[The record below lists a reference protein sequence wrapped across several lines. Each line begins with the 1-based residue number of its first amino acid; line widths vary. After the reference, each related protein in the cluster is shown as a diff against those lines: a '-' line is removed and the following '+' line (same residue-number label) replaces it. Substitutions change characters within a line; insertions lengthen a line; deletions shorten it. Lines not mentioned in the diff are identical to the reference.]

1 MVWKIKYDNQRNQ
14 QETEPLHITKKR
26 RLPMGK
32 KAQDARNFTAPVE
45 EHELEERYEKYKRIL
60 AGLTV
65 MSDIFMRNVLKKREC
80 TEYILQVIM
89 DREDLEVKE
98 QILQK
103 DYKNLQGR
111 SAILDSVVCDREGK
125 RYNVEIQQENEGAS
139 VKRARYHSSLLDV
152 NTLKE
157 GQNFEELGESYV
169 IFITRN
175 DVLGYGLP
183 IYHIGRRIKEV
194 SEEFPDKTY
203 IIYVNAKI
211 QDETTEL
218 GRLMHDLQCR
228 NAEEMYSEILAERVR
243 ELKETPK
250 GVDSMCREMD
260 EIYNEGMEKGIEK
273 GLRQGLQEGKMEMK
287 QETVLSMANLGMPVE
302 QIAAVVKES
311 VGIVQ
316 KWISEGKA
324 AV

>member
-1 MVWKIKYDNQRNQ
+1 
-14 QETEPLHITKKR
+14 
-26 RLPMGK
+26 MGK
-32 KAQDARNFTAPVE
+32 EAQDARNFTAPVE
-45 EHELEERYEKYKRIL
+45 DCELGIRYEKYKRIL
-60 AGLTV
+60 AGLTI
-65 MSDIFMRNVLKKREC
+65 MSDILMRNVLKKQEC

-89 DREDLEVKE
+89 DKQNLQVKE

-111 SAILDSVVCDREGK
+111 SAILDSVVCDREEK

-157 GQNFEELGESYV
+157 GQDFEGLAESYV

-183 IYHIGRRIKEV
+183 IYHITKKVEEV
-194 SEEFPDKTY
+194 REDFRDGAH

-211 QDETTEL
+211 KDKETAL
-218 GRLMHDLQCR
+218 GRLMYDLQCR
-228 NAEEMYSEILAERVR
+228 TADEMFSEILAERVR
-243 ELKETPK
+243 ELKETPE
-250 GVDSMCREMD
+250 GVYSMCREMD
-260 EIYNEGMEKGIEK
+260 EIYNEGIERGLEK
-273 GLRQGLQEGKMEMK
+273 GKMEMK

-311 VGIVQ
+311 IGMVQ
-316 KWISEGKA
+316 KWISEGKT

>member
-1 MVWKIKYDNQRNQ
+1 
-14 QETEPLHITKKR
+14 
-26 RLPMGK
+26 MGK
-32 KAQDARNFTAPVE
+32 EARYARNFDVPVE
-45 EHELEERYEKYKRIL
+45 EHELEDRYEKYKRIL
-60 AGLTV
+60 AGLTI
-65 MSDIFMRNVLKKREC
+65 MSDIFMRNVLKKQEC

-89 DREDLEVKE
+89 DKQNLQVKE

-111 SAILDSVVCDREGK
+111 SAILDSVVCDMEEK

-157 GQNFEELGESYV
+157 GQNFEELVESYV

-194 SEEFPDKTY
+194 TEEFPDETY

-228 NAEEMYSEILAERVR
+228 NAEEMYSKILAGRVR
-243 ELKETPK
+243 KLKETPE

-260 EIYNEGMEKGIEK
+260 EIYNEGIERGLEK
-273 GLRQGLQEGKMEMK
+273 GKMEMQ
-287 QETVLSMANLGMPVE
+287 QETVLFMSNLGTPVE

-311 VGIVQ
+311 VVVVR
-316 KWISEGKA
+316 KWISESKA
-324 AV
+324 VI

>member
-1 MVWKIKYDNQRNQ
+1 
-14 QETEPLHITKKR
+14 
-26 RLPMGK
+26 MGK
-32 KAQDARNFTAPVE
+32 EAQDARNFTAPVE
-45 EHELEERYEKYKRIL
+45 DCELGIRYEKYKRIL
-60 AGLTV
+60 AGLTI
-65 MSDIFMRNVLKKREC
+65 MSDILMRNVLKKQEC

-89 DREDLEVKE
+89 DKQNLQVKE

-111 SAILDSVVCDREGK
+111 SAILDSVVCDREEK

-157 GQNFEELGESYV
+157 GQDFEGLAESYV

-228 NAEEMYSEILAERVR
+228 NAEEMYSEILAGRIR
-243 ELKETPK
+243 ELKETPE

-260 EIYNEGMEKGIEK
+260 EIYNEGIER
-273 GLRQGLQEGKMEMK
+273 GLKQGMTQG
-287 QETVLSMANLGMPVE
+287 LSMANLDMPVE

-316 KWISEGKA
+316 KWIFESKA
-324 AV
+324 VI

>member
-1 MVWKIKYDNQRNQ
+1 
-14 QETEPLHITKKR
+14 
-26 RLPMGK
+26 MGK
-32 KAQDARNFTAPVE
+32 EAQDARNFTAPVE
-45 EHELEERYEKYKRIL
+45 DHELGIRYEKYKRIL
-60 AGLTV
+60 AGLTI

-80 TEYILQVIM
+80 TEYILRIIM

-111 SAILDSVVCDREGK
+111 SAILDSVVCDMEEK

-152 NTLKE
+152 NELKE
-157 GQNFEELGESYV
+157 GQTFEELPESYV
-169 IFITRN
+169 IFIARN

-183 IYHIGRRIKEV
+183 IYHITKKVEEV
-194 SEEFPDKTY
+194 REDFRDGAH

-211 QDETTEL
+211 KDKETAL
-218 GRLMHDLQCR
+218 GRLMYDLQCR
-228 NAEEMYSEILAERVR
+228 TADEMFSEILAERVR
-243 ELKETPK
+243 ELKETPE
-250 GVDSMCREMD
+250 GVYSMCREMD
-260 EIYNEGMEKGIEK
+260 EIYNEGIERGLEK
-273 GLRQGLQEGKMEMK
+273 GKMEMK

-311 VGIVQ
+311 IGMVQ
-316 KWISEGKA
+316 KWISEGKT

>member
-1 MVWKIKYDNQRNQ
+1 
-14 QETEPLHITKKR
+14 
-26 RLPMGK
+26 MGK
-32 KAQDARNFTAPVE
+32 EAQDARNFNAPVE
-45 EHELEERYEKYKRIL
+45 EHELKERYEKYKRIL
-60 AGLTV
+60 AGLTI

-80 TEYILQVIM
+80 TEYILRIIM

-111 SAILDSVVCDREGK
+111 SAILDSVVCDMEEK

-152 NTLKE
+152 NELKE
-157 GQNFEELGESYV
+157 GQTFEELPESYV
-169 IFITRN
+169 IFIARN

-183 IYHIGRRIKEV
+183 IYHITKKVEEV
-194 SEEFPDKTY
+194 QEDFRDGAH

-211 QDETTEL
+211 KDKETAL
-218 GRLMHDLQCR
+218 GRLMYDLQCR
-228 NAEEMYSEILAERVR
+228 TADEMFSEILAERVR
-243 ELKETPK
+243 ELKETPE
-250 GVDSMCREMD
+250 GVYSMCREMD
-260 EIYNEGMEKGIEK
+260 EIYNEGIERGLEK
-273 GLRQGLQEGKMEMK
+273 GKMEMK

-311 VGIVQ
+311 IGMVQ
-316 KWISEGKA
+316 KWISEGKT

>member
-1 MVWKIKYDNQRNQ
+1 
-14 QETEPLHITKKR
+14 
-26 RLPMGK
+26 
-32 KAQDARNFTAPVE
+32 
-45 EHELEERYEKYKRIL
+45 
-60 AGLTV
+60 

-80 TEYILQVIM
+80 TEYILRIIM

-111 SAILDSVVCDREGK
+111 SAILDSVVCDMEEK

-152 NTLKE
+152 NELKE
-157 GQNFEELGESYV
+157 GQTFEELPESYV
-169 IFITRN
+169 IFIARN

-183 IYHIGRRIKEV
+183 IYHITKKVEEV
-194 SEEFPDKTY
+194 REDFRDGAH

-211 QDETTEL
+211 KDKETAL
-218 GRLMHDLQCR
+218 GRLMYDLQCR
-228 NAEEMYSEILAERVR
+228 TADEMFSEILAERVR
-243 ELKETPK
+243 ELKETPE

-260 EIYNEGMEKGIEK
+260 EIYNEGIERGLEK
-273 GLRQGLQEGKMEMK
+273 GKMEMK

-311 VGIVQ
+311 IGMVQ
-316 KWISEGKA
+316 KWISEGKT

>member
-1 MVWKIKYDNQRNQ
+1 
-14 QETEPLHITKKR
+14 
-26 RLPMGK
+26 MGK
-32 KAQDARNFTAPVE
+32 EAQDARNFNAPVE
-45 EHELEERYEKYKRIL
+45 EHELKERYEKYKRIL
-60 AGLTV
+60 AGLTI

-89 DREDLEVKE
+89 DKQNLQVKE

-111 SAILDSVVCDREGK
+111 SAILDSVVCDMEEK

-157 GQNFEELGESYV
+157 GQNFEELAESYV

-183 IYHIGRRIKEV
+183 IYHIGRRIMEV
-194 SEEFPDKTY
+194 TEEFPDETY

-228 NAEEMYSEILAERVR
+228 NAEEMYSEILAGRVR
-243 ELKETPK
+243 ELKETPE
-250 GVDSMCREMD
+250 GVDTMCREMD
-260 EIYNEGMEKGIEK
+260 EIYNEGIEIGIER
-273 GLRQGLQEGKMEMK
+273 GLEQGMTQGLEKGKMEMK

-311 VGIVQ
+311 VGMVQ